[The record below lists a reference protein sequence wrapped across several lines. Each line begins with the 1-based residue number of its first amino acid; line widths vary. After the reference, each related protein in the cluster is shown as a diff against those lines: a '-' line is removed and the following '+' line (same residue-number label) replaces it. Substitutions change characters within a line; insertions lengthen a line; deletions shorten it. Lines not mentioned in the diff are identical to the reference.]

1 MGKAENIETV
11 RKISSGEVGLL
22 DLWAEDGVWIIPGL
36 ATYRG
41 KREIAEK
48 LIDPVTELM
57 ASMGRV
63 EVTNII
69 ADGDYVVV
77 EQQAKDRITKTGKP
91 YNNTYCMVYKVVDGQ
106 IKQVTEYCDT
116 ALAKSVFS

>member
-22 DLWAEDGVWIIPGL
+22 DLWAEDGVWIIPGM
-36 ATYRG
+36 ATFHG

-57 ASMGRV
+57 ANMGRV

-77 EQQAKDRITKTGKP
+77 EQQAKDRMTKTGKP
-91 YNNTYCMVYKVVDGQ
+91 YNNTYCMVYKVVDGEV
-106 IKQVTEYCDT
+106 KQLTEYCDT
-116 ALAKSVFS
+116 ALAKSVFG

>member
-22 DLWAEDGVWIIPGL
+22 DLWAEDGVWIIPGM
-36 ATYRG
+36 ATFHG

-77 EQQAKDRITKTGKP
+77 EQQAKDRMTKTGKP
-91 YNNTYCMVYKVVDGQ
+91 YNNTYCMVYKVVDGEV
-106 IKQVTEYCDT
+106 KQLTEYCDT
-116 ALAKSVFS
+116 ALAKSVFG

>member
-1 MGKAENIETV
+1 MGTAENKEIV

-22 DLWAEDGVWIIPGL
+22 DLWAEDGVWVIPGM

-41 KREIAEK
+41 RREIAEK
-48 LIDPVTELM
+48 LIGPVTDLM
-57 ASMGRV
+57 ASMGSV
-63 EVTNII
+63 EITNIV
-69 ADGDYVVV
+69 AEGDCVVV
-77 EQQAKDRITKTGKP
+77 EQRAKDRITKTGKP
-91 YNNTYCMVYKVVDGQ
+91 YNNTYCMVYRILDGQ